1 MSRMHSTNRARA
13 ALAGWILGA
22 AVLCGCSHVDVHSN
36 AVRGVAYIRVDDA
49 IKHHP
54 LYPQLEQLNNAIAAI
69 NFEAALPRAP
79 LTPAQIAAQT
89 KDLNAQ
95 LQAAQSRAN
104 AIIGTKQQQYAQQEH
119 DAQVAAVKAAGID
132 PAAAGLGQVMNAT
145 SAQQAQ
151 QAAAAAQQGYA
162 AYQQGVIAQDNAA
175 MRSVAQQL
183 SKAADDEFRARAEQY
198 QQNESDLSLKLAQEN
213 SAQRMALRTQLNTL
227 SLSADQRKSVN
238 DQLAALDKKESDQ
251 MGALRSADAQALG
264 AYRKQLAAQTSSQ
277 IRAQQTAIQ
286 TQTGAK
292 LAQRRDA
299 VGAQLRGL
307 GAPPVPTVSLPPN
320 LRQQLGQIHQQYASK
335 FQADAQ
341 QAVEEYQATKSDLDA
356 QFAALHGQGTTATGA
371 AAVQL
376 RNLQKRQ
383 GQLQT
388 QIQDQIQREA
398 VRLAKQMGFSLVLD
412 DVQAANGGYD
422 LTNDLIH
429 DLESQHE

>member
-1 MSRMHSTNRARA
+1 
-13 ALAGWILGA
+13 
-22 AVLCGCSHVDVHSN
+22 
-36 AVRGVAYIRVDDA
+36 VRGVAYIRVDDA

>member
-1 MSRMHSTNRARA
+1 M
-13 ALAGWILGA
+13 
-22 AVLCGCSHVDVHSN
+22 HSN

-183 SKAADDEFRARAEQY
+183 SKAADDKFRARAEQY

>member
-1 MSRMHSTNRARA
+1 
-13 ALAGWILGA
+13 
-22 AVLCGCSHVDVHSN
+22 
-36 AVRGVAYIRVDDA
+36 VRGVAYIRVDDA

-183 SKAADDEFRARAEQY
+183 SKAADDKFRARAEQY